1 VANSFVKFAQGLPLA
16 HSPSSPYNL
25 LELVSDLIN
34 HAKASMTSN
43 AVVVPVYQTFTLLF
57 EADVLRHLPDELS
70 GLQRLARF
78 IALGGRRILT

>member
-1 VANSFVKFAQGLPLA
+1 
-16 HSPSSPYNL
+16 
-25 LELVSDLIN
+25 
-34 HAKASMTSN
+34 MTSN

-78 IALGGRRILT
+78 IALGGRGILT